1 MEIIHM
7 KLLKLAI
14 LALMLTSLLSI
25 ANAGGKAKIV
35 TSLENPA
42 QCISAVHI
50 NNIDGQE
57 VQVQR
62 LGFDIDAGT
71 HTMLGRTIINTSFC
85 KVMGRGS
92 GVEKIEPLEADF
104 EAGNIYYVGFDHSS
118 KSRKDWK
125 LVIWRVEEGES

>member
-1 MEIIHM
+1 M
-7 KLLKLAI
+7 KSIKLAV
-14 LALMLTSLLSI
+14 LALLLAPLLSI
-25 ANAGGKAKIV
+25 ANAGEKAKIV

-42 QCISAVHI
+42 KCISAVHI

-57 VQVQR
+57 VQVQK
-62 LGFDIDAGT
+62 LGFDIDPGT

-104 EAGNIYYVGFDHSS
+104 EAGNTYYVGFDHSS
-118 KSRKDWK
+118 RSRKDWK
-125 LVIWRVEEGES
+125 LVIWMVEEGES

>member
-1 MEIIHM
+1 M

-14 LALMLTSLLSI
+14 LALLLTPLFSI

-57 VQVQR
+57 VQVQK

-71 HTMLGRTIINTSFC
+71 HTMLGRTILNTSFC

>member
-1 MEIIHM
+1 M
-7 KLLKLAI
+7 KSLKLA
-14 LALMLTSLLSI
+14 ALVLFLTPLLSI
-25 ANAGGKAKIV
+25 ANAGGKVKIV
-35 TSLENPA
+35 TSFENPA
-42 QCISAVHI
+42 KCISAVHI

-62 LGFDIDAGT
+62 LGFDLDAGT

-104 EAGNIYYVGFDHSS
+104 EAGNTYYVGFDHSS
-118 KSRKDWK
+118 RSREDWK
-125 LVIWRVEEGES
+125 LVIWKVEEGGS

>member
-1 MEIIHM
+1 M
-7 KLLKLAI
+7 KSLKLA
-14 LALMLTSLLSI
+14 ALVLFLTPLLST
-25 ANAGGKAKIV
+25 ANEDGKAKIV

-42 QCISAVHI
+42 KCISAVHI

-62 LGFDIDAGT
+62 LGFDIEPGT

-92 GVEKIEPLEADF
+92 GVERIEPLEADF
-104 EAGNIYYVGFDHSS
+104 QAGSTYYVGFDHSS
-118 KSRKDWK
+118 TSRKDWK